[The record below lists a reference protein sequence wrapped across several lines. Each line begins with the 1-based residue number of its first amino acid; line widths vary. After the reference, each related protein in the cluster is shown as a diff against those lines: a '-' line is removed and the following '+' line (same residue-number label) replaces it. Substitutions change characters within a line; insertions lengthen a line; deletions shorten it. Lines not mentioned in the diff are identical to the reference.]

1 VRVLVTG
8 GAGYIGSVM
17 VRMLADEGHDVVVL
31 DNLSRG
37 HRRAVGGVDI
47 AVVNL
52 EDLSAVTETCR
63 AFQPEACL
71 HFAARSLVAESV
83 AEPLAYFRT
92 NVGGSLN
99 LVGALLETDCDL
111 MVFSSSAATYG
122 IPEGSPIVEDAETA
136 PINPYGVSK
145 LMFERILKWLSEA
158 GSLSYVSLRYF
169 NAAGADILHDLGE
182 DHDPETH
189 LVPRVIAAALGTEP
203 SVSVYGTDYPTPDG
217 TCVRDYIH
225 ILDLARAHLL
235 ALDYLSSGGPSA
247 VFNLGNGNGF
257 SVKEVID
264 VVGRVSGREFDI
276 VNAER
281 REGDPSILVAS
292 SELIKSRLAWKPEFA
307 DLETIIETAWQWHS
321 RHPDGYG

>member
-1 VRVLVTG
+1 MRVLVTG

-17 VRMLADEGHDVVVL
+17 VRMLANEGHDVVVL

-37 HRRAVGGVDI
+37 HRQAVGGVDI
-47 AVVNL
+47 AVVDL

-71 HFAARSLVAESV
+71 HFAALSLVAESV
-83 AEPLAYFRT
+83 AKPLAYFRT

-99 LVGALLETDCDL
+99 LVGALSETDCGL

-122 IPEGSPIVEDAETA
+122 IPEGSPVVEDSGTA

-145 LMFERILKWLSEA
+145 LMFERMLKSLSEA
-158 GSLSYVSLRYF
+158 GSLRYVSLRYF
-169 NAAGADILHDLGE
+169 NAAGADIGHDLGE

-203 SVSVYGTDYPTPDG
+203 SISVYGTDYPTPDG

-225 ILDLARAHLL
+225 VLDLARAHLL

-257 SVKEVID
+257 SVREVID
-264 VVGRVSGREFDI
+264 VVSQVSGREFDI
-276 VNAER
+276 INAER
-281 REGDPSILVAS
+281 REGDPPILVAS
-292 SELIKSRLAWKPEFA
+292 SELIKSRLGWKPEFA

-321 RHPDGYG
+321 RHPDGY